1 MMLSHPKAVDST
13 AQTIHHRFEEMARL
27 YPDNTALVFENQSLN
42 YKTLNRLA
50 DALAARITAL
60 SGTGMQRIAIYLEH
74 GISQPLSILAILK
87 AGHAYVALDPHFP
100 AERNIQMLANS
111 ACSLIVTNNM
121 NHSQVKSFNSKHA
134 ILNLDEAPDQVDDPI
149 QKPPARPE
157 DPAFITYTS
166 GSTGIPKGV
175 IHSHANML
183 DFVIRMYHIGCTLPA
198 DRWAYYYSLSFSAHA
213 MPIFGALL
221 NGATLCIF
229 DLRRDNFTEF
239 SKWLRQE
246 KINIALMIPSVLRQF
261 TAALGTGRRFPQ
273 LNRLLLGGETLY
285 RNDVEKI
292 REHLK
297 PEAVIYNIYAS
308 SEAYLARA
316 YKIEADTLIK
326 GNIVP
331 IGYAVPGIEI
341 TIENPDGQRADPFKT
356 GEICISGKY
365 LATGYQGQDA
375 LAAEDFRENDD
386 GTKSFRSKDMGFK
399 LPDGCVS
406 IIGRSDSMVKLR
418 GYRIDLGEIENTLM
432 ELKQVKE
439 VAVVLKENPFGT
451 KHLVAYYVEKENA
464 GLDPHYLKLAVLR
477 NLPDYMVPSYY
488 IMMHDLPRNDIG
500 KVNYK
505 NFPEPD
511 WDAMNRHSELIMP
524 DNEVEEE
531 LKMIFERIL
540 EVSPIGITDNIMEMG
555 ADSLRL
561 FVAFD
566 EVEKVFGKKL
576 NIDSIIEAPFIRD
589 IARQIDNK

>member
-1 MMLSHPKAVDST
+1 MMHSHPKAVANT
-13 AQTIHHRFEEMARL
+13 AQTIHQRFEEMARQ
-27 YPDNTALVFENQSLN
+27 YPDNIALVFNDRTLD

-50 DALAARITAL
+50 DGLAARITAL
-60 SGTGMQRIAIYLEH
+60 SDPGMQRTAIYLEQ
-74 GISQPLSILAILK
+74 GISQPLAILAILK
-87 AGHAYVALDPHFP
+87 AGHVYVALDPHFP
-100 AERNIQMLANS
+100 AERNIQMLENS
-111 ACSLIVTNNM
+111 GCSLIVTNSM
-121 NHSQVKSFNSKHA
+121 NLSQVKSFNSKYA
-134 ILNLDEAPDQVDDPI
+134 ILNLDEASDQAGNPV
-149 QKPPARPE
+149 QRVLTQPE

-175 IHSHANML
+175 VHTHANML
-183 DFVIRMYHIGCTLPA
+183 SFVICMYHIDCTMPD
-198 DRWAYYYSLSFSAHA
+198 DRWAYYYSISFSAHA

-229 DLRRDNFTEF
+229 DLRKDNFTEF

-261 TAALGTGRRFPQ
+261 TATLGTGRRFPQ
-273 LNRLLLGGETLY
+273 LNRLLIGGETLY
-285 RNDVEKI
+285 RSDVEKI

-297 PEAVIYNIYAS
+297 PDAVIFNIYAS
-308 SEAYLARA
+308 SEVYLARA
-316 YKIEADTLIK
+316 YKIEADTMIK

-331 IGYAVPGIEI
+331 IGYAVPGMEI

-356 GEICISGKY
+356 GEICISSKY
-365 LATGYQGQDA
+365 LSTGYWGQEA
-375 LAAEDFRENDD
+375 MTEKDFIQNED
-386 GTKSFRSKDMGFK
+386 GTRTFRSKDMGFK

-406 IIGRSDSMVKLR
+406 LVGRSDAMVKLR

-451 KHLVAYYVEKENA
+451 KHLVACYVEKENA

-477 NLPDYMVPSYY
+477 NLPDYMVPSYF
-488 IMMHDLPRNDIG
+488 IMMKELPKNDIG

-505 NFPEPD
+505 SFPEPD
-511 WDAMNRHSELIMP
+511 WDAMNRNGELVMP
-524 DNEVEEE
+524 ENEVEEE
-531 LKMIFERIL
+531 LKLIFERIL

-566 EVEKVFGKKL
+566 EVEKVFGIKL
-576 NIDSIIEAPFIRD
+576 NIDSIIEAPFIKD
-589 IARQIDNK
+589 IARQIDKK